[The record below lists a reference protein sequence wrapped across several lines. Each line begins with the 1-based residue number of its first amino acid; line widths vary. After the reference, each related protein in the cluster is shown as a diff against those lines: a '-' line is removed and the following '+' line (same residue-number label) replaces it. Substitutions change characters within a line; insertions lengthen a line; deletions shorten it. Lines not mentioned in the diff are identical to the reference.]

1 MRAVIC
7 REFAPL
13 DRLAVAEL
21 PDPSPGP
28 REVVVR
34 VAAAGLNYA
43 DALLAQGKYQARPPL
58 PFAPGMELAGTVAA
72 VGAAVRELRVGEP
85 VMATV
90 EHGAFAELC
99 LAPVER
105 VLRRPA
111 GLAAEVAAGTLV
123 TYGTTVHA
131 LRHRARLQPFE
142 TVLVLGAAGG
152 AGTAA
157 VGVARLLGARV
168 IAAASS
174 PERLELCR
182 AIGAH
187 ATVDYRREDLR
198 ARVRELT
205 GGRGVDVVYDAVGGP
220 LAEVAL
226 RATAWGGRHL
236 VVGFAAGE
244 IPRIPLNLALLGE
257 RTVLGVFCGEWTRRN
272 RTAADAMYAEI
283 AGWMSTG
290 QLAPAITARL
300 AIGEIPRG
308 LADLVARRVVGKTV
322 AVLER

>member
-1 MRAVIC
+1 MRAVVC

-13 DRLAVAEL
+13 ARLEVAEL

-43 DALLAQGKYQARPPL
+43 DALLAQGKYQARPPF
-58 PFAPGMELAGTVAA
+58 PFSPGMELAGTVAA
-72 VGAAVRELRVGEP
+72 VGAAVRELKVGEP

-99 LAPVER
+99 VAPVER

-111 GLAAEVAAGTLV
+111 ALPADVAAGALV
-123 TYGTTVHA
+123 TYGTTLHA

-152 AGTAA
+152 VGTAA

-168 IAAASS
+168 IAAAST
-174 PERLELCR
+174 PEKLEICR
-182 AIGAH
+182 ALGAH
-187 ATVDYRREDLR
+187 ATIDYRREDLR
-198 ARVRELT
+198 ARLGELT
-205 GGRGVDVVYDAVGGP
+205 GEQGVDVVYDAVGGP
-220 LAEVAL
+220 LAEVAF
-226 RATAWGGRHL
+226 RATGCGGRHL

-244 IPRIPLNLALLGE
+244 IPRFPLNLALLAE
-257 RTVLGVFCGEWTRRN
+257 RTILGVFCGAWTVRN
-272 RTAADAMYAEI
+272 RAAADAMYAEI
-283 AGWMSTG
+283 AGWISG
-290 QLAPAITARL
+290 GRLAPAITGRL
-300 AIGEIPRG
+300 ALAEVPRG
-308 LADLVARRVVGKTV
+308 LEDLVARRTLGKTV
-322 AVLER
+322 AVL